1 MARTIRRKLG
11 NKRRSGNKRKLG
23 NKRKTR
29 HLRHLR
35 KKSRKNK
42 RTKRMKVGG
51 VLMGRMA
58 KMAEKVAEKVGIVKP
73 MGIVKPNVGLQDMEV
88 KDFKGIKIG
97 DIITDETGAH
107 DVGQIFGI
115 FSSSVP
121 HESQPEKKIGKY
133 LSLSRPSF
141 PNLKDFTK
149 GDDLIDWISEN
160 MYIGDDD
167 VGKHLSDFLKKEKEK
182 DPEILNSDRFI
193 IVVNLDTRSFEIYN
207 DLQFNVMTKR
217 LNKKSDITPA
227 SV

>member
-1 MARTIRRKLG
+1 M
-11 NKRRSGNKRKLG
+11 G

-29 HLRHLR
+29 NLRNLRHLKNLR

-42 RTKRMKVGG
+42 RTKRMRAGG
-51 VLMGRMA
+51 VLMRRM
-58 KMAEKVAEKVGIVKP
+58 AEKVGIVKP
-73 MGIVKPNVGLQDMEV
+73 KVLEAMWIVKPKVDLQDME
-88 KDFKGIKIG
+88 DTYFDNIKIG

-141 PNLKDFTK
+141 PNLKDFGK
-149 GDDLIDWISEN
+149 GENLIDWISEN
-160 MYIGDDD
+160 MDMRDDD
-167 VGKHLSDFLKKEKEK
+167 VKNELRDFLNKENKK

-207 DLQFNVMTKR
+207 DLQFNVMTKK

>member
-1 MARTIRRKLG
+1 
-11 NKRRSGNKRKLG
+11 
-23 NKRKTR
+23 
-29 HLRHLR
+29 
-35 KKSRKNK
+35 
-42 RTKRMKVGG
+42 
-51 VLMGRMA
+51 
-58 KMAEKVAEKVGIVKP
+58 
-73 MGIVKPNVGLQDMEV
+73 ME
-88 KDFKGIKIG
+88 DTYFDNIKIG

-141 PNLKDFTK
+141 PNLKDFGK
-149 GDDLIDWISEN
+149 GENLIDWISEN
-160 MYIGDDD
+160 MDMRDDD
-167 VGKHLSDFLKKEKEK
+167 VKNELRDFLNKENKK

-207 DLQFNVMTKR
+207 DLQFNVMTKK

>member
-1 MARTIRRKLG
+1 M
-11 NKRRSGNKRKLG
+11 G

-29 HLRHLR
+29 NLRNLRHLKNLR

-42 RTKRMKVGG
+42 RTKRMRAGG
-51 VLMGRMA
+51 VLMRRM
-58 KMAEKVAEKVGIVKP
+58 AEKVGIVKP
-73 MGIVKPNVGLQDMEV
+73 KVDLQDME
-88 KDFKGIKIG
+88 DTYFDNIKIG

-141 PNLKDFTK
+141 PNLKDFGK
-149 GDDLIDWISEN
+149 GENLIDWISEN
-160 MYIGDDD
+160 MDMRDDD
-167 VGKHLSDFLKKEKEK
+167 VKNELRDFLNKENKK

-207 DLQFNVMTKR
+207 DLQFNVMTKK

>member
-1 MARTIRRKLG
+1 M
-11 NKRRSGNKRKLG
+11 G

-29 HLRHLR
+29 NLRKLRHLKNLR

-42 RTKRMKVGG
+42 RTKRMRAGG
-51 VLMGRMA
+51 VLMRRM
-58 KMAEKVAEKVGIVKP
+58 AEKVGIVKP
-73 MGIVKPNVGLQDMEV
+73 KVLEAMWIVKPKVDLQDME
-88 KDFKGIKIG
+88 DTYFDNIKIG

-141 PNLKDFTK
+141 PNLKDFGK
-149 GDDLIDWISEN
+149 GENLIDWISEN
-160 MYIGDDD
+160 MDMRDDD
-167 VGKHLSDFLKKEKEK
+167 VKNELRDFLNKENKK

-207 DLQFNVMTKR
+207 DLQFNVMTKK

>member
-1 MARTIRRKLG
+1 M
-11 NKRRSGNKRKLG
+11 G

-29 HLRHLR
+29 NLRKLRHLKNLR

-42 RTKRMKVGG
+42 RTKRMRAGG
-51 VLMGRMA
+51 VLMRRM
-58 KMAEKVAEKVGIVKP
+58 AEKVGIVKP

-141 PNLKDFTK
+141 PNLKDFGK
-149 GDDLIDWISEN
+149 GENLIDWISEN
-160 MYIGDDD
+160 MDMRDDD
-167 VGKHLSDFLKKEKEK
+167 VKNELRDFLNKENKK

-207 DLQFNVMTKR
+207 DLQFNVMTKK

-227 SV
+227 SVLSDGE

>member
-1 MARTIRRKLG
+1 M
-11 NKRRSGNKRKLG
+11 G

-29 HLRHLR
+29 NLRKLRHLKNLR

-42 RTKRMKVGG
+42 RTKRMRAGG
-51 VLMGRMA
+51 VLMRRM
-58 KMAEKVAEKVGIVKP
+58 AEKVGIVKP
-73 MGIVKPNVGLQDMEV
+73 KVDLQDME
-88 KDFKGIKIG
+88 DTYFDNIKIG

-141 PNLKDFTK
+141 PNLKDFGK
-149 GDDLIDWISEN
+149 GENLIDWISEN
-160 MYIGDDD
+160 MDMRDDD
-167 VGKHLSDFLKKEKEK
+167 VKNELRDFLNKENKK

-207 DLQFNVMTKR
+207 DLQFNVMTKK